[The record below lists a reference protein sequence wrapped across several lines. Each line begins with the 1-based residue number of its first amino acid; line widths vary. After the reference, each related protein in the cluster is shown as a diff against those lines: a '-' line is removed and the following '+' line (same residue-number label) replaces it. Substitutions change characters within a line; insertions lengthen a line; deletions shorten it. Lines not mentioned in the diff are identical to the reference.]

1 MRAVY
6 KYFVPEKIDYFD
18 YLKTKSF
25 IFITF
30 FGFGLLLVLLAKEF
44 MQWNV
49 NSFST
54 FLSLIPMLFLFVLQ
68 LIVLKKK
75 GINFAGNLFSIGI
88 ILAISLALNTLK
100 QDVSVM
106 LKYYHGFYSVLGLLA
121 AGIMFSNRIVVIINA
136 IIVVSTTTHVYLVS
150 LERMPENEKM
160 FTSAFINH
168 TIAVFIIT
176 LLGYFLLK
184 FVNNAVRKS
193 NEESNRNVL
202 QNKKLSKLLA
212 GIKETFSTLKRLSD
226 DVSVSAENL
235 RTSASQ
241 QASNVEEISATIEEM
256 TASIT
261 QNADNTEKAA
271 KTVTSTLNFASMSEE
286 SIRETLSAV
295 REIQNKIM
303 LIDDIAWQTGLLS
316 LNASIEATKA
326 GDAGRGFSVVA
337 REVKKL
343 AEKSGTGAD
352 EITRFVDSSIKISD
366 RAGSYMRTLVED
378 IHEIDVALT
387 EILRAS
393 FEQRNGNAAIN
404 ESVAQI
410 NVIAQDN
417 AHIAEN
423 LALSIAELSGASS
436 KIENLLKE
444 S

>member
-25 IFITF
+25 IVLTSV
-30 FGFGLLLVLLAKEF
+30 GFLLLSVLLVKELVT
-44 MQWNV
+44 WND
-49 NSFST
+49 NT
-54 FLSLIPMLFLFVLQ
+54 AITLLSLVPMLLLFVAQ
-68 LIVLKKK
+68 LILLKKK
-75 GINFAGNLFSIGI
+75 GIGFAGNLFSIGLV
-88 ILAISLALNTLK
+88 LAIVLALNTFK
-100 QDVSVM
+100 QEVPVTI
-106 LKYYHGFYSVLGLLA
+106 KYHQGYYTVLGLLA
-121 AGIMFSNRIVVIINA
+121 TGIMFSNRVVVIINA
-136 IIVVSTTTHVYLVS
+136 VIVLATTTRVYLVS
-150 LERMPENEKM
+150 LERMPENAKM
-160 FTSAFINH
+160 FTSAYIH
-168 TIAVFIIT
+168 HVTAVFIIT
-176 LLGYFLLK
+176 LLGFFLLK

-193 NEESNRNVL
+193 NEEYNRNVL

-366 RAGSYMRTLVED
+366 RAGSYMRTLVVD

-387 EILRAS
+387 DILRAS

-423 LALSIAELSGASS
+423 LALSIAELSGASA